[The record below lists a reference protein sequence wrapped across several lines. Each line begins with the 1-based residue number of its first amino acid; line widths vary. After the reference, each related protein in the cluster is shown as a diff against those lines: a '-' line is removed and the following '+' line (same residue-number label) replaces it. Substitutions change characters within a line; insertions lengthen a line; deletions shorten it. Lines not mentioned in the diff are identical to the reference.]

1 MRTLATAMATVSN
14 TATSARG
21 STDRRLGIAP
31 GHKVIARAG
40 IAAGAL
46 LAAAVFVPASLAD
59 WAAVDHAPTAA
70 KIAPWNAS
78 AAAAAAAALG
88 ADPRKTEVRELVRRA
103 LARDLTLIPAIE
115 VRALDLALSGKT
127 TKARALFQLSDQ
139 LSRRNLPTRLWLIQ
153 DAVDHGDVAGALKNF
168 DIALRTTTDAQPIL
182 FPVLAKAS
190 GDPSLTVPIA
200 RTLDRPSDWRLMFFE
215 WALTNP
221 AHVGGVAS
229 VAAEMRDRQ
238 FLVGNSIDQRLVER
252 LVTDRDFAAASVL
265 NRRLGRESGG
275 VADSHFADPS
285 AHYPFGWGLVSDGS
299 LTAERA
305 VAGSSAVLRYGAEPP
320 HGGQIAAQLLMLRPG
335 RYQLATRTAG
345 QATGEAPYWSVSCG
359 EVGGGELARLAQP
372 ANAGGEA
379 NTTFTVPASCG
390 AQWLTLRVPPSGDA
404 SPPLGAIAWVQV
416 LPR

>member
-1 MRTLATAMATVSN
+1 MATVSN
-14 TATSARG
+14 TATSARS
-21 STDRRLGIAP
+21 STDSRLGIAP

-59 WAAVDHAPTAA
+59 WAAVDHAPAAA

-78 AAAAAAAALG
+78 SAAAAAAALG
-88 ADPRKTEVRELVRRA
+88 ADPRKPEVRELVRRA
-103 LARDLTLIPAIE
+103 LARDVTLVPALE
-115 VRALDLALSGKT
+115 VRAVDLALSGKAT
-127 TKARALFQLSDQ
+127 EARALFHLSDQ

-182 FPVLAKAS
+182 FPVLAKAT
-190 GDPSLTVPIA
+190 GDPNLTVPIS
-200 RTLDRPSDWRLMFFE
+200 RMLDRPSDWRLMFFE

-221 AHVGGVAS
+221 AHVGGVAN

-252 LVTDRDFAAASVL
+252 LVTDRDFAAASLL
-265 NRRLGRESGG
+265 NRRIGGQSGG
-275 VADSHFADPS
+275 VVDSHFADPS

-305 VAGSSAVLRYGAEPP
+305 VEGSSPVLRYGAVPA
-320 HGGQIAAQLLMLRPG
+320 HSGQIAAQLLMLRPG
-335 RYQLATRTAG
+335 RYELATRTAG
-345 QATGEAPYWSVSCG
+345 QTTGEAPYWSVSCG
-359 EVGGGELARLAQP
+359 EVGGGELVRLAQP
-372 ANAGGEA
+372 VNAGDETNA
-379 NTTFTVPASCG
+379 IFTVPTSCG

-404 SPPLGAIAWVQV
+404 SPPSGAIAWVQV
-416 LPR
+416 SPR